1 LALVVRLLH
10 IAEIRHMPLFDLP
23 IGDGR
28 AFDLWAKQLAAGDW
42 LGSGVFY
49 QAPLYPYLMGIL
61 YAAVGRDLLALRL
74 AQALIGAAGCVLLG
88 VAGCRFFGRTTGVLA
103 AVLLAL
109 WPSAVFSDGL
119 VQKSAVDA
127 ALFCA
132 LLALLSVAQRATRS
146 RTWLAVG
153 LTLGALVL
161 TRENA
166 LVFAPV
172 LLAAIAVRGREPAG
186 SHGRT
191 IAAAAFLAGLTLV
204 LLPVAARN
212 RIAGGELHLTT
223 SNFGPNLYIG
233 NHPGATGMYRPL
245 RYARGDARYEQL
257 DATHLAERA
266 LGRTLSPREVSRYW
280 AGRAVEFAVDHPG
293 AWLRLLGRKAVL
305 LVNRVEIGDTE
316 DQYTYAEWSTPL
328 ALLDPFLH
336 FGILVPAAAA
346 GIVLT
351 WPRRRD
357 IALLLVLMV
366 AYTLSVIITFVM
378 ARFRHPLLPLLLL
391 FAAAA
396 AVEGLRAVRA
406 RRWRPLALA
415 AAVAAVAALPANWP
429 MVTVSSVRASTLYNF
444 ARRLE
449 EQPGGLE
456 LAIASYRRALTFD
469 PGYAQAHSNLGAA
482 LERRGQLD
490 EALVHVR
497 RAVALHPEQGDYHYN
512 LGVVLAARGEAEA
525 ARRAYERALEIDPA
539 NADAHNNLGTLA
551 HGRGDLDGAVEH
563 YRAALAI
570 DARHVGAMVNL
581 GTAYAQRGELER
593 AIQSFQSAVELDPTS
608 RTAGDNLATALDQY
622 FRSPEREGS
631 GNETK

>member
-1 LALVVRLLH
+1 VRLLH
-10 IAEIRHMPLFDLP
+10 IAEIRHMPVFDLP

-28 AFDLWAKQLAAGDW
+28 AFDVWAQRLAAGDW
-42 LGSGVFY
+42 LGTGVFY
-49 QAPLYPYLMGIL
+49 QAPLYPYLMGAL
-61 YAAVGRDLLALRL
+61 YAAVGRDLFALRL
-74 AQALIGAAGCVLLG
+74 AQSLLGAAACVLLG
-88 VAGCRFFGRTTGVLA
+88 IAGSRFFCRTIGVLA
-103 AVLLAL
+103 AVLLAI

-119 VQKSAVDA
+119 IQKSAVDVF
-127 ALFCA
+127 LFCA
-132 LLALLSVAQRATRS
+132 LLALLPASQRITGAGR
-146 RTWLAVG
+146 WLAVG
-153 LTLGALVL
+153 MTLGALVL

-166 LVFAPV
+166 LLFAP
-172 LLAAIAVRGREPAG
+172 LLLGVVWVRGTGLATAR
-186 SHGRT
+186 GRA
-191 IAAAAFLAGLTLV
+191 IGAMAFMVGLLVV

-212 RIAGGELHLTT
+212 RIVGGELHLTT

-233 NHPGATGMYRPL
+233 NHAEATGMYRPL
-245 RYARGDARYEQL
+245 RYARGDARYEAL
-257 DATHLAERA
+257 DAEQLAEQA
-266 LGRTLSPREVSRYW
+266 LGRELSPRGVSRYW
-280 AGRAVEFAVDHPG
+280 AGRAIDFATHRPD

-305 LVNRVEIGDTE
+305 LVNRVEIGDAE
-316 DQYTYAEWSTPL
+316 DQYTYAEWSTSL

-346 GIVLT
+346 GVVLT

-357 IALLLVLMV
+357 IALLLALMV
-366 AYTLSVIITFVM
+366 AYSLSVIITFVM
-378 ARFRHPLLPLLLL
+378 ARFRHPLLPMLLL

-396 AVEGLRAVRA
+396 VVEGLRAARA
-406 RRWRPLALA
+406 RRWRSLALA
-415 AAVAAVAALPANWP
+415 AAVATVAALPANWP

-456 LAIASYRRALTFD
+456 PAVASYRRALTFD

-497 RAVALHPEQGDYHYN
+497 RAIALHPEQGDYHYN
-512 LGVVLAARGEAEA
+512 LGVVLAAMGEVEA
-525 ARRAYERALEIDPA
+525 ARLAYERALELDPA
-539 NADAHNNLGTLA
+539 NADAQNNLGTLA
-551 HGRGDLDGAVEH
+551 HGRGDLDGAVGH

-593 AIQSFQSAVELDPTS
+593 AIESFQSAVELDPTS
-608 RTAGDNLATALDQY
+608 RTARDNLATALGQY
-622 FRSPEREGS
+622 PRSRGREGS
-631 GNETK
+631 GNDLK